1 MGRHFLPPYPYP
13 FSEPQMFLQ
22 QLVNGVT
29 LGSTYSL
36 IAIGFTLVLGLLNML
51 NIAHGDIFMF
61 GAFLGLSLA
70 MLGIPLYLALI
81 LAMLGAG
88 ILAIVIERLCFRPLR
103 KAHFLMPL
111 LSTIAFGI
119 LLQNVA
125 TQIWGSEPSRYPQT
139 TEVAH
144 FQLGPILVSSID
156 ILIVLI
162 SLVLML
168 GIDLFVRRTRF
179 GRAMRATSEKAQ
191 TASLLGVDI
200 NRVIIFTFFTS
211 GALAGV
217 AGVLTALVYLQ
228 ITPFIGIRQGLIG
241 MVAMVIGG
249 VGNLRGAMIG
259 GLTIGIIEI
268 MNDAYFTASYR
279 DIILYGLF
287 FIFIVFKP
295 EGLFGKKE
303 R

>member
-1 MGRHFLPPYPYP
+1 
-13 FSEPQMFLQ
+13 MFLQ
-22 QLVNGVT
+22 QLINGLT

-36 IAIGFTLVLGLLNML
+36 IALGFTLVLGLLNML
-51 NIAHGDIFMF
+51 NIAHGDVFMF
-61 GAFLGLSLA
+61 GAFLGLSFA
-70 MLGIPLYLALI
+70 MMGIPLYLALI
-81 LAMLGAG
+81 LAMVSAG
-88 ILAIVIERLCFRPLR
+88 IIAIIIERACFRPLR

-139 TEVAH
+139 TELAQ
-144 FQLGPILVSSID
+144 FQLGPVLVSSVD
-156 ILIVLI
+156 IIIIAI
-162 SLVLML
+162 SLFLMV
-168 GIDLFVRRTRF
+168 GMDQFVRRTRF

-191 TASLLGVDI
+191 TASLLGVDV
-200 NRVIIFTFFTS
+200 NRVIIFTFFAS

-259 GLTIGIIEI
+259 GLIIGIIEI

-279 DIILYGLF
+279 DIILFGLF

-295 EGLFGKKE
+295 EGLFGVKE
-303 R
+303 S

>member
-1 MGRHFLPPYPYP
+1 
-13 FSEPQMFLQ
+13 MFLQ
-22 QLVNGVT
+22 QLINGLT

-36 IAIGFTLVLGLLNML
+36 IALGFTLVLGLLNML
-51 NIAHGDIFMF
+51 NIAHGDVFMF
-61 GAFLGLSLA
+61 GAFLGLSFA
-70 MLGIPLYLALI
+70 MMGIPLYLALI
-81 LAMLGAG
+81 LAMVGAG
-88 ILAIVIERLCFRPLR
+88 IIAVIIERACFRPLR

-139 TEVAH
+139 TELTQ
-144 FQLGPILVSSID
+144 FQLGPVLVSSVD
-156 ILIVLI
+156 IIIIAI
-162 SLVLML
+162 SLFLMV
-168 GIDLFVRRTRF
+168 GMDQFVRRTRF

-191 TASLLGVDI
+191 TASLLGVDV
-200 NRVIIFTFFTS
+200 NRVIIFTFFAS

-259 GLTIGIIEI
+259 GLIIGIIEI

-279 DIILYGLF
+279 DIILFGLF

-295 EGLFGKKE
+295 EGLFGVKE
-303 R
+303 S

>member
-1 MGRHFLPPYPYP
+1 
-13 FSEPQMFLQ
+13 MFLQ
-22 QLVNGVT
+22 QLVNGLT

-36 IAIGFTLVLGLLNML
+36 LAIGFTLVLGLLKML
-51 NIAHGDIFMF
+51 NIAHGDVFMF
-61 GAFLGLSLA
+61 GAFLGLSFA
-70 MLGIPLYLALI
+70 MLGMPLYLALI
-81 LAMLGAG
+81 LAMVGAG
-88 ILAIVIERLCFRPLR
+88 ILTVIIERVCFRPLR

-139 TEVAH
+139 TELVQ
-144 FQLGPILVSSID
+144 FQLGPVLVSSID
-156 ILIVLI
+156 LIILAF
-162 SLVLML
+162 SLFLMV
-168 GIDLFVRRTRF
+168 GIDQFVRRTRF

-191 TASLLGVDI
+191 TASLLGVDT
-200 NRVIIFTFFTS
+200 NRVIILTFFAS

-259 GLTIGIIEI
+259 GLMIGIIEI

-279 DIILYGLF
+279 DIIVFGLF
-287 FIFIVFKP
+287 FVFIVFKP
-295 EGLFGKKE
+295 EGLFGTREKQS
-303 R
+303 

>member
-1 MGRHFLPPYPYP
+1 
-13 FSEPQMFLQ
+13 MFLQ
-22 QLVNGVT
+22 QLINGLT

-36 IAIGFTLVLGLLNML
+36 LAIGFTLVLGLLQML

-61 GAFLGLSLA
+61 GAFLGLTFA
-70 MLGIPLYLALI
+70 RLGVPIYLALI

-88 ILAIVIERLCFRPLR
+88 ILAVIIERACFRPLR

-125 TQIWGSEPSRYPQT
+125 TQIWGSEPSRYQ
-139 TEVAH
+139 
-144 FQLGPILVSSID
+144 FQLGPVLVSSID
-156 ILIVLI
+156 IIILAI
-162 SLVLML
+162 SIFLMI
-168 GIDLFVRRTRF
+168 GIDQFVRRTQF

-217 AGVLTALVYLQ
+217 GGVLTALVYLQ

-259 GLTIGIIEI
+259 GLMIGVIEV

-279 DIILYGLF
+279 DII
-287 FIFIVFKP
+287 FKP
-295 EGLFGKKE
+295 EGLFGTKE
-303 R
+303 K

>member
-1 MGRHFLPPYPYP
+1 
-13 FSEPQMFLQ
+13 MFLQ
-22 QLVNGVT
+22 QLINGLT

-36 IAIGFTLVLGLLNML
+36 LAIGFTLVLGLLQML

-61 GAFLGLSLA
+61 GAFLGLTFA
-70 MLGIPLYLALI
+70 RLGVPIYLALI

-88 ILAIVIERLCFRPLR
+88 ILAVIIERACFRPLR
-103 KAHFLMPL
+103 KAH
-111 LSTIAFGI
+111 
-119 LLQNVA
+119 QNVA

-139 TEVAH
+139 TEVAQ
-144 FQLGPILVSSID
+144 FQLGPVLVSSID
-156 ILIVLI
+156 IIILAI
-162 SLVLML
+162 SIFLMI
-168 GIDLFVRRTRF
+168 GIDQFVRRTQF

-217 AGVLTALVYLQ
+217 GGVLTALVYLQ

-259 GLTIGIIEI
+259 GLMIGVIEV

-279 DIILYGLF
+279 DIILFGLF

-295 EGLFGKKE
+295 EGLFGTKE
-303 R
+303 K

>member
-1 MGRHFLPPYPYP
+1 
-13 FSEPQMFLQ
+13 MFLQ
-22 QLVNGVT
+22 QLINGLT

-36 IAIGFTLVLGLLNML
+36 IALGFTLVLGLLNML
-51 NIAHGDIFMF
+51 NIAHGDVFMF
-61 GAFLGLSLA
+61 GAFLGLSFA
-70 MLGIPLYLALI
+70 MMGIPLYLALI
-81 LAMLGAG
+81 LAMVGAG
-88 ILAIVIERLCFRPLR
+88 IIAIIIERACFRPLR

-139 TEVAH
+139 TELTQ
-144 FQLGPILVSSID
+144 FQLGPVLVSSVD
-156 ILIVLI
+156 IIIIAI
-162 SLVLML
+162 SLFLMV
-168 GIDLFVRRTRF
+168 GMDQFVRRTRF

-191 TASLLGVDI
+191 TASLLGVDV
-200 NRVIIFTFFTS
+200 NRVIIFTFFAS

-259 GLTIGIIEI
+259 GLIIGIIEI

-279 DIILYGLF
+279 DIILFGLF

-295 EGLFGKKE
+295 EGLFGVKE
-303 R
+303 S

>member
-1 MGRHFLPPYPYP
+1 
-13 FSEPQMFLQ
+13 MFLQ
-22 QLVNGVT
+22 QLVNGLT

-36 IAIGFTLVLGLLNML
+36 IAIGFTLVLGLLQML
-51 NIAHGDIFMF
+51 NIAHGDVFMF
-61 GAFLGLSLA
+61 GAFLGLSFA
-70 MLGIPLYLALI
+70 TLGVPLPLALVF
-81 LAMLGAG
+81 AMLGAG
-88 ILAIVIERLCFRPLR
+88 LMAILIERVCFRPLR

-139 TEVAH
+139 TELA
-144 FQLGPILVSSID
+144 QYQIGPILVSSID
-156 ILIVLI
+156 IIILAI
-162 SLVLML
+162 SLGLMVT
-168 GIDLFVRRTRF
+168 IDLFVMKTSF
-179 GRAMRATSEKAQ
+179 GRAMRATSEKPQ
-191 TASLLGVDI
+191 TASLQGVDT
-200 NRVIIFTFFTS
+200 NRVIIFTFFSS

-217 AGVLTALVYLQ
+217 AGVLTALVYSQ

-259 GLTIGIIEI
+259 GLLIGIIEI

-279 DIILYGLF
+279 DIILFGLF

-295 EGLFGKKE
+295 EGLFGAKQ
-303 R
+303 RDA

>member
-1 MGRHFLPPYPYP
+1 
-13 FSEPQMFLQ
+13 MFLQ
-22 QLVNGVT
+22 QLINGLT

-36 IAIGFTLVLGLLNML
+36 LAIGFTLVLGLLQML

-61 GAFLGLSLA
+61 GAFLGLTFA
-70 MLGIPLYLALI
+70 RLGVPIYLALI

-88 ILAIVIERLCFRPLR
+88 ILAIIIERACFRPLR

-139 TEVAH
+139 TEVAQ
-144 FQLGPILVSSID
+144 FQFGPVLVSSID
-156 ILIVLI
+156 IIILAI
-162 SLVLML
+162 SIFLML
-168 GIDLFVRRTRF
+168 GIDQFVRRTQF

-217 AGVLTALVYLQ
+217 GGVLTALVYLQ

-259 GLTIGIIEI
+259 GLMIGIIEV

-279 DIILYGLF
+279 DIILFGLF

-295 EGLFGKKE
+295 EGLFGTKE
-303 R
+303 K